1 MLGAPLHIV
10 GIREDM
16 RRPPLVVVGFEAAL
30 GLDLADKGRLKGQPA
45 GNDHEVAV
53 RTLVVRKRVED
64 GDGVGAVERVDL
76 FLGVAVVGLLGDFD
90 VGRIHGLSDG
100 MGSVIATGNPPADK
114 GPALVAAVLDGENL
128 VIFVEKND
136 RDGVEGL
143 GVGVLGI
150 GFGGKLDERVEALD
164 LGDFRA
170 VSKNKGN
177 AVHNCCECDDYL
189 Y

>member
-10 GIREDM
+10 GIRKDM
-16 RRPPLVVVGFEAAL
+16 RRPPLVVVGFVAAL
-30 GLDLADKGRLKGQPA
+30 CLDLANKGRLKGQPA
-45 GNDHEVAV
+45 GDNHEVAV

-90 VGRIHGLSDG
+90 VGRVHGLSDG
-100 MGSVIATGNPPADK
+100 MGAIIATGNPPADK
-114 GPALVAAVLDGENL
+114 GTPLVAAVLDRENL
-128 VIFVEKND
+128 VVLVEKND

-143 GVGVLGI
+143 GVGVFGI
-150 GFGGKLDERVEALD
+150 GFGGNLDERVEALN
-164 LGDFRA
+164 LGDSGV

-177 AVHNCCECDDYL
+177 AVHSCCECDDYL
-189 Y
+189 